1 MVTALVALL
10 VTAAQ
15 ELHQVLVVL
24 LKPTLEVVVGGH
36 TLPERRVL
44 VEPGAVVLVVKIRQT
59 PLQLLEL
66 QTLVAAEAAA
76 VLVVAQAQQEALV

>member
-1 MVTALVALL
+1 MLA
-10 VTAAQ
+10 
-15 ELHQVLVVL
+15 
-24 LKPTLEVVVGGH
+24 VVVGGH
-36 TLPERRVL
+36 TRQELRVL

-66 QTLVAAEAAA
+66 KTLVAAEAAA